1 MLPSNFTAYD
11 ITSNYFFYEHV
22 ETTADVKK
30 NSIINYDDVTLSL
43 NTSLTS
49 YVEWSQPEGII
60 SNILSNQLYTGLNL
74 FS

>member
-1 MLPSNFTAYD
+1 VLPGDFTVYD
-11 ITSNYFFYEHV
+11 ITSNYFFYEHI
-22 ETTADVKK
+22 ETIADVNK

-43 NTSLTS
+43 NTPLTS